1 MAKKVSQDQM
11 RQMMQKLKS
20 EKGEAQDRKR
30 KYKLSARE
38 EALLEMEKKRKLEEK
53 IVKQKTVAKKAGVP
67 DNFFDSAKTKA
78 FLNLGKAPQKSILK
92 NSSKSSASEDQSSKT
107 PAANSK
113 AKGTEWTSSAPVL
126 TKTAGPRPPS
136 KEKSPQGKKLLRT
149 PSGGTINHLE
159 EEMGEEASPKPV
171 TETPSSAGDK
181 GGDLPEGFFDDP
193 VMDAKVRGVE
203 YKDADEAEWAA
214 FQKEIAVEVAASADL
229 TGKDQMEE
237 TVDRQLEEIDDQMR
251 AWSRVRDIEIKKDD
265 VDTRLRDKKQVR
277 GAAESIVKT
286 EASDDEVDEEDL
298 DEFLDWRRKK
308 T

>member
-1 MAKKVSQDQM
+1 
-11 RQMMQKLKS
+11 
-20 EKGEAQDRKR
+20 
-30 KYKLSARE
+30 
-38 EALLEMEKKRKLEEK
+38 
-53 IVKQKTVAKKAGVP
+53 
-67 DNFFDSAKTKA
+67 
-78 FLNLGKAPQKSILK
+78 
-92 NSSKSSASEDQSSKT
+92 
-107 PAANSK
+107 
-113 AKGTEWTSSAPVL
+113 
-126 TKTAGPRPPS
+126 
-136 KEKSPQGKKLLRT
+136 
-149 PSGGTINHLE
+149 
-159 EEMGEEASPKPV
+159 MGEDASPKPV
-171 TETPSSAGDK
+171 IETPSSAGDK

-203 YKDADEAEWAA
+203 YKVCCYNKDTFSFFTQFFQDADEAEWAA